1 MKRLGIVSPIYNV
14 CLATYYMLVVKYS
27 MTENK
32 LSKYAE
38 PVMHLFAL
46 SFGFIT
52 SSVAAWLTL
61 FNNAGTFSLRLFVVI
76 PVMITIDC

>member
-14 CLATYYMLVVKYS
+14 CLATYYMLVVKYA

-32 LSKYAE
+32 LSNYAE
-38 PVMHLFAL
+38 PFMHLFAL

-52 SSVAAWLTL
+52 ASIAAWLAL
-61 FNNAGTFSLRLFVVI
+61 FNNAGTFHLRSLIVI
-76 PVMITIDC
+76 PIMITIDC

>member
-1 MKRLGIVSPIYNV
+1 
-14 CLATYYMLVVKYS
+14 MLVVKYS

-61 FNNAGTFSLRLFVVI
+61 FNNAGTFRCLRLFVVL
-76 PVMITIDC
+76 PAMITIGC